1 MVILVRYLEKGLDQW
16 GDCDCPYIEM
26 PYLFSLEYPEGKPS
40 ETNLRETKASF
51 GLYHM
56 DHILA
61 SHRPSLNPGNCM
73 AKDSILVSCVYAY
86 CAKCCT
92 RMQAKQ
98 LLDTR
103 FAIAL
108 AVDLCNHSP
117 PPKIPLWN
125 VRCPIDHH
133 HGHFWLIL
141 SSQQTV
147 VREVRFLWCLAQGSQ
162 LYWNH
167 PVVLSSTCACLFSE
181 SLPALWHLLS

>member
-1 MVILVRYLEKGLDQW
+1 
-16 GDCDCPYIEM
+16 M

-40 ETNLRETKASF
+40 ETYLRETKASF

-56 DHILA
+56 YHILA

-117 PPKIPLWN
+117 PPKIPPLMY
-125 VRCPIDHH
+125 
-133 HGHFWLIL
+133 
-141 SSQQTV
+141 V
-147 VREVRFLWCLAQGSQ
+147 VQ
-162 LYWNH
+162 
-167 PVVLSSTCACLFSE
+167 
-181 SLPALWHLLS
+181 